1 MEEFYE
7 FSFERLGAWKLARQ
21 LVRETYVLLRKFPK
35 DELFGMTDQA
45 KRAVVSVPT
54 NLAEGSS
61 RSSMKERNHYYQ
73 ISFGSLIELL
83 NLMILAHDLDYI
95 TNDEY
100 STIRKKIHV
109 VSIVITGL
117 SKSTKPPS

>member
-1 MEEFYE
+1 MFC
-7 FSFERLGAWKLARQ
+7 SG
-21 LVRETYVLLRKFPK
+21 
-35 DELFGMTDQA
+35 
-45 KRAVVSVPT
+45 
-54 NLAEGSS
+54 
-61 RSSMKERNHYYQ
+61 NHYYQ

-83 NLMILAHDLDYI
+83 NLMILANDLEYI
-95 TNDEY
+95 TKDEY